1 MLSFCLFYSARFSV
15 SLLSVIP
22 SGSFRLFD
30 VARCVRDMVSRVHV
44 AGTAVPP
51 AGVGAVH

>member
-15 SLLSVIP
+15 SSLSVIP
-22 SGSFRLFD
+22 SGSFRQFD
-30 VARCVRDMVSRVHV
+30 VARCVRDMVSRDHV

-51 AGVGAVH
+51 SGVGAVH